1 LAAGPAFAAGLPV
14 LARLNAVLYDR
25 KSRDILLQILLVV
38 LLLATLWFFVGNVRD
53 NLARSG
59 IQSGFGFL
67 GVTSGV
73 DVQMHLIDYSAS
85 ATYGRMLVVGI
96 LNTLLVSVLG
106 IAIASVL
113 GFAIG
118 IARLSNNWILSTLC
132 GAFIEFVRNIPL
144 LLFVFFWYFGIIRAL
159 PSPRASLS
167 VIDGLYLNNR
177 GFYVPWPET
186 LTPFLSAPMALA
198 VAVLVMLVLRR
209 WSAMRQET
217 TGGALP
223 WLEIGV
229 VLIIGLPL
237 LALVGAGLSVSWD
250 IPKLSAFNFRG
261 GVVLIPEFV
270 ALLAALSTYTAGFIA
285 EIVRG
290 GILSVSDGQRQAA
303 QALGLTR
310 WQVLRLVVLPQA
322 MRVIV
327 PPLTSQYL
335 NLIKNSSFG
344 AAIAYPEIVK
354 VFVGSTL
361 NQTGQAVEIIAMTLA
376 IYLTINL
383 ATSAFMNWYNKR
395 VALVTR

>member
-1 LAAGPAFAAGLPV
+1 LFARV
-14 LARLNAVLYDR
+14 NAVLYDR
-25 KSRDILLQILLVV
+25 KSRDVLLQALLIAA
-38 LLLATLWFFVGNVRD
+38 LLATLWFFVSNVRD

-67 GVTSGV
+67 WVTSGV

-85 ATYGRMLVVGI
+85 ATYGHMLVVGI

-106 IAIASVL
+106 IVIASVL

-132 GAFIEFVRNIPL
+132 GVFIEFVRNIPL

-167 VIDGLYLNNR
+167 LFGGAFLNNR
-177 GFYVPWPET
+177 GFSIPWPEDVG
-186 LTPFLSAPMALA
+186 PFLSLPIAFG
-198 VAVLVMLVLRR
+198 VAVLVMLALRR
-209 WSAMRQET
+209 WSVHRQET
-217 TGGALP
+217 MGGGFP
-223 WLEIGV
+223 WLEVGLALMV
-229 VLIIGLPL
+229 GLPL
-237 LALVGAGLSVSWD
+237 LALVAAGLSVSWD
-250 IPKLSAFNFRG
+250 VPQLRGFNYRG

-290 GILSVSDGQRQAA
+290 GILAVSDGQRQAA
-303 QALGLTR
+303 QAMGLSR